1 MTFFRRHI
9 GQTCNLGATFSLRSW
24 NPVPDLVRPLPPC
37 LVYLGHKLPWK
48 LGVDSSEDGSRGDGG
63 PERASGCPE
72 PHSNLGIPDTPWF
85 PLCSS
90 PACYPSRVLALGY
103 RDPELFVCLTPAS
116 RTLWRDHQVQW
127 AERSK

>member
-72 PHSNLGIPDTPWF
+72 PNSNLGWHLRDTRHPVVPSVF
-85 PLCSS
+85 VPCLLPL
-90 PACYPSRVLALGY
+90 
-103 RDPELFVCLTPAS
+103 
-116 RTLWRDHQVQW
+116 
-127 AERSK
+127 